1 MSLAFRRRSA
11 AAQIYK
17 SGKMGSC
24 PTLSYFLVPF
34 FLVAT
39 IRERSPGVWQV
50 RVFTGRDGTGRPTQT
65 SVTVR
70 GGKREAL
77 REAARLESAP
87 QRGAGGRTVSDALDG
102 WLERNE
108 GSYTPASLR
117 DQTSRVR
124 LVQKDAIARTPLAR
138 LGVAEVDRWLTRMRR
153 SGLGDAAIRNRL
165 TVLRAA
171 LQQAVVWGWIPSNPA
186 ALTRPPGVKRTP
198 RDVMS
203 PADAVAVIKAAADS
217 DPLAGLALRL
227 AAVAGARRAEL
238 AALRWTDLDGSV
250 LTVDSAIT
258 VIRGEGD
265 GTEASRFVDTR
276 TKTAERHTVTLDT
289 ETVRLWNELR
299 IEYEPYGPYV
309 FNIGE
314 GPPSPDR
321 IGWWW
326 RCAREASGID
336 KRWRLHDLRHF
347 SATMAI
353 AGGHDVRTVAH
364 RLGHSDPAMT
374 LRVYAHAVEA
384 ADRGIADLLGD
395 VLDGSAGAAEA
406 AGKG

>member
-1 MSLAFRRRSA
+1 M
-11 AAQIYK
+11 
-17 SGKMGSC
+17 
-24 PTLSYFLVPF
+24 SYFWYRIP
-34 FLVAT
+34 VAT

-50 RVFTGRDGTGRPTQT
+50 RVFTGRNGTGRPTQT
-65 SVTVR
+65 AVTVR
-70 GGKREAL
+70 GGKRDAL

-87 QRGAGGRTVSDALDG
+87 QRGSAGRTVADALAA

-124 LVQKDAIARTPLAR
+124 LVQQDPIARTPLAR
-138 LGVAEVDRWLTRMRR
+138 LGVAEVDRWLTRVRR
-153 SGLGDAAIRNRL
+153 AGLGDSAIRNRL

-186 ALTRPPGVKRTP
+186 ALTRPPGVKRSP

-203 PADAVAVIKAAADS
+203 PADAVAVIKAASDT
-217 DPLAGLALRL
+217 DPLVGLALRL

-238 AALRWTDLDGSV
+238 AALRWDDLDGAV
-250 LTVDSAIT
+250 LTIDSAIT
-258 VIRGEGD
+258 VIRGEGE
-265 GTEASRFVDTR
+265 GTEAPRLVDTR

-289 ETVRLWNELR
+289 ETIRLWNGLR
-299 IEYEPYGPYV
+299 TDLEPYGPYV

-326 RCAREASGID
+326 RRAREASGID
-336 KRWRLHDLRHF
+336 KHWRLHDLRHF

-364 RLGHSDPAMT
+364 RLGHADPAMT
-374 LRVYAHAVEA
+374 LRVYAHVVEA
-384 ADRGIADLLGD
+384 ADQGIADLLGN
-395 VLDGSAGAAEA
+395 VLGRSAGSTEVAST
-406 AGKG
+406 G

>member
-1 MSLAFRRRSA
+1 V
-11 AAQIYK
+11 
-17 SGKMGSC
+17 GSC

-34 FLVAT
+34 FSVAT

-65 SVTVR
+65 SITVR

-77 REAARLESAP
+77 REAARLESKP
-87 QRGAGGRTVSDALDG
+87 QRGAEGRTVSDALDG

-171 LQQAVVWGWIPSNPA
+171 LQQAVVWGWINSNPA

-198 RDVMS
+198 RDAMS
-203 PADAVAVIKAAADS
+203 PADAVAVINAAADS

-250 LTVDSAIT
+250 LTVDSAIS

-395 VLDGSAGAAEA
+395 VLDGSGGTGEA
-406 AGKG
+406 VSEG

>member
-1 MSLAFRRRSA
+1 M
-11 AAQIYK
+11 
-17 SGKMGSC
+17 
-24 PTLSYFLVPF
+24 
-34 FLVAT
+34 AT

-50 RVFTGRDGTGRPTQT
+50 RVFTGRNGTGRPTQVA
-65 SVTVR
+65 VTVR

-87 QRGAGGRTVSDALDG
+87 QRGAGGRTAADALAA

-117 DQTSRVR
+117 DQTSRVH
-124 LVQKDAIARTPLAR
+124 LVQGDQIAQMPLAR

-153 SGLGDAAIRNRL
+153 AGLGDSAIRNRL

-171 LQQAVVWGWIPSNPA
+171 LQQAVVWGWIASNPA
-186 ALTRPPGVKRTP
+186 ALTRAPGVKRSP

-203 PADAVAVIKAAADS
+203 PHDAIAVIKAATDD
-217 DPLAGLALRL
+217 DPLAGLALRV

-238 AALRWTDLDGSV
+238 AALRWADLDGST
-250 LTVDSAIT
+250 LTIDSAIT
-258 VIRGEGD
+258 VIRGGDEGR
-265 GTEASRFVDTR
+265 EAPRLIDTR
-276 TKTAERHTVTLDT
+276 TKTAERHTVTLDA
-289 ETVRLWNELR
+289 ETVRLWGELR
-299 IEYEPYGPYV
+299 AERERYGPYV

-326 RCAREASGID
+326 RRARDSSGID
-336 KRWRLHDLRHF
+336 KHWRLHDLRHF

-364 RLGHSDPAMT
+364 RLGHADPAMT
-374 LRVYAHAVEA
+374 LRVYAHVIEA
-384 ADRGIADLLGD
+384 ADQGIADSLGR
-395 VLDGSAGAAEA
+395 VLGGGAGG
-406 AGKG
+406 AGVGNGG

>member
-1 MSLAFRRRSA
+1 
-11 AAQIYK
+11 
-17 SGKMGSC
+17 MGFC
-24 PTLSYFLVPF
+24 PTFATVSS
-34 FLVAT
+34 VAT

-50 RVFTGRDGTGRPTQT
+50 RVFTGRNGTGRPTQT
-65 SVTVR
+65 AVTVR

-87 QRGAGGRTVSDALDG
+87 QRGAAGRTVADALDG

-124 LVQKDAIARTPLAR
+124 LVQQDAIARTPLAR

-153 SGLGDAAIRNRL
+153 AGLGNAAIRNRL

-171 LQQAVVWGWIPSNPA
+171 LQQAVVWGWISSNPA
-186 ALTRPPGVKRTP
+186 ALTRPPGVKRSP

-203 PADAVAVIKAAADS
+203 PDDAIAVIKVATDS

-258 VIRGEGD
+258 VIRGVGE
-265 GTEASRFVDTR
+265 GTEATKLVDTR
-276 TKTAERHTVTLDT
+276 TKTAERHTVTLDA

-299 IEYEPYGPYV
+299 TELEPYGPYA

-326 RCAREASGID
+326 RRAREESGID
-336 KRWRLHDLRHF
+336 KHWRLHDLRHF

-353 AGGHDVRTVAH
+353 AGGHDVRSVAH

-374 LRVYAHAVEA
+374 LRVYAHAIEP
-384 ADRGIADLLGD
+384 ADQGIAELLGN
-395 VLDGSAGAAEA
+395 VLGGSAGSAEA
-406 AGKG
+406 ASKA

>member
-1 MSLAFRRRSA
+1 M
-11 AAQIYK
+11 
-17 SGKMGSC
+17 
-24 PTLSYFLVPF
+24 
-34 FLVAT
+34 AT

-50 RVFTGRDGTGRPTQT
+50 RVFTGRNGAGRPTQVA
-65 SVTVR
+65 VTVR

-87 QRGAGGRTVSDALDG
+87 QRGAAGRTVAAALTA

-124 LVQKDAIARTPLAR
+124 FVQEDQIAQTPLAR

-153 SGLGDAAIRNRL
+153 AGLGDSAIRNRL

-171 LQQAVVWGWIPSNPA
+171 LQQAVVWGWIASNPA
-186 ALTRPPGVKRTP
+186 ALSRAPGVKRSP

-203 PADAVAVIKAAADS
+203 PHDAIAVIKAATDD
-217 DPLAGLALRL
+217 DPLAGLALRV

-238 AALRWTDLDGSV
+238 AALRWADLDGSV
-250 LTVDSAIT
+250 LTIDSAIT
-258 VIRGEGD
+258 VVRGGEEGA
-265 GTEASRFVDTR
+265 GAPRLIDTR
-276 TKTAERHTVTLDT
+276 TKTAERHKVTLDT
-289 ETVRLWNELR
+289 ETIRLWGDLR
-299 IEYEPYGPYV
+299 SEREPYGPYV
-309 FNIGE
+309 FNIGKT
-314 GPPSPDR
+314 PSSPDR

-326 RCAREASGID
+326 RRARDSSGID

-364 RLGHSDPAMT
+364 RLGHADPAMT
-374 LRVYAHAVEA
+374 LRVYAHVIES
-384 ADRGIADLLGD
+384 ADQGIADSLGR
-395 VLDGSAGAAEA
+395 VLDGGDSGAGVAKRA
-406 AGKG
+406 

>member
-1 MSLAFRRRSA
+1 
-11 AAQIYK
+11 
-17 SGKMGSC
+17 
-24 PTLSYFLVPF
+24 
-34 FLVAT
+34 VAT

-50 RVFTGRDGTGRPTQT
+50 RVFTGRNGTGRPTQT
-65 SVTVR
+65 AITVR

-87 QRGAGGRTVSDALDG
+87 QRSAAGRTVADALDA

-124 LVQKDAIARTPLAR
+124 LVQQDPIAGTPLAR

-153 SGLGDAAIRNRL
+153 SGLGDSAIRNRL

-171 LQQAVVWGWIPSNPA
+171 LQQAVVWSWISSNPA
-186 ALTRPPGVKRTP
+186 ALTRPPGIRRSP

-203 PADAVAVIKAAADS
+203 PADAIAVIKAATDS
-217 DPLAGLALRL
+217 DPLAGLALRV

-250 LTVDSAIT
+250 LAIDSAIT
-258 VIRGEGD
+258 IIRGEGD
-265 GTEASRFVDTR
+265 GTEAPRLVDTR
-276 TKTAERHTVTLDT
+276 TKTAERHTVTLDA
-289 ETVRLWNELR
+289 ETIRLWNELR
-299 IEYEPYGPYV
+299 VDLEHFGPYV
-309 FNIGE
+309 FNIGN

-326 RCAREASGID
+326 RRAREASGID
-336 KRWRLHDLRHF
+336 KHWRLHDLRHF

-364 RLGHSDPAMT
+364 RLGHADPAMT
-374 LRVYAHAVEA
+374 LRVYAHVVEA
-384 ADRGIADLLGD
+384 ADQGIADLLGN
-395 VLDGSAGAAEA
+395 VLGGTAGSAEIASKA
-406 AGKG
+406 

>member
-1 MSLAFRRRSA
+1 M
-11 AAQIYK
+11 
-17 SGKMGSC
+17 
-24 PTLSYFLVPF
+24 
-34 FLVAT
+34 AT

-50 RVFTGRDGTGRPTQT
+50 RVFTGRNGTGRPTQT
-65 SVTVR
+65 AVTVR

-87 QRGAGGRTVSDALDG
+87 QRGAGGRTVADALAA

-124 LVQKDAIARTPLAR
+124 FVQQDQIAGTPLAR

-153 SGLGDAAIRNRL
+153 AGLGDSAIRNRL

-186 ALTRPPGVKRTP
+186 ALTRPPGVKRSP

-203 PADAVAVIKAAADS
+203 PDDAIGVIKAATDL
-217 DPLAGLALRL
+217 DPLAGLALRV

-250 LTVDSAIT
+250 LTIDSAIT
-258 VIRGEGD
+258 VIRSGSE
-265 GTEASRFVDTR
+265 GTEAPRLVDTR
-276 TKTAERHTVTLDT
+276 TKTAERHTVTLDA
-289 ETVRLWNELR
+289 ETVRLWDELR
-299 IEYEPYGPYV
+299 SELEPYGPYV
-309 FNIGE
+309 FNIGKR
-314 GPPSPDR
+314 PASPDR

-326 RCAREASGID
+326 RRAREASGID
-336 KRWRLHDLRHF
+336 KHWRLHDLRHF

-353 AGGHDVRTVAH
+353 AAGHDVRTVAH

-384 ADRGIADLLGD
+384 ADQGIAELLGN
-395 VLDGSAGAAEA
+395 VLGGSAGSAEVA
-406 AGKG
+406 SKG

>member
-1 MSLAFRRRSA
+1 
-11 AAQIYK
+11 
-17 SGKMGSC
+17 
-24 PTLSYFLVPF
+24 
-34 FLVAT
+34 VA
-39 IRERSPGVWQV
+39 
-50 RVFTGRDGTGRPTQT
+50 
-65 SVTVR
+65 
-70 GGKREAL
+70 
-77 REAARLESAP
+77 
-87 QRGAGGRTVSDALDG
+87 DALDG

-124 LVQKDAIARTPLAR
+124 LVQQDAIAGTPLAR
-138 LGVAEVDRWLTRMRR
+138 FGVAEVDRWLTRMRR

-171 LQQAVVWGWIPSNPA
+171 LQQAVVWGWISSNPA
-186 ALTRPPGVKRTP
+186 ALSRPPGVKRSP

-203 PADAVAVIKAAADS
+203 PADAVAVIKAATDT

-238 AALRWTDLDGSV
+238 AALRWADLAGSV
-250 LTVDSAIT
+250 LTIDSAIT
-258 VIRGEGD
+258 VIRGESD
-265 GTEASRFVDTR
+265 AADAPRLLDTR

-299 IEYEPYGPYV
+299 SEHEAYGPYV
-309 FNIGE
+309 FNLGE

-326 RCAREASGID
+326 RRAREASGID
-336 KRWRLHDLRHF
+336 KHWRLHDLRHF

-353 AGGHDVRTVAH
+353 AGGHDVRSVAH

-384 ADRGIADLLGD
+384 ADQGIAELLGH
-395 VLDGSAGAAEA
+395 VLGSSTGSTEVAGR
-406 AGKG
+406 G

>member
-1 MSLAFRRRSA
+1 M
-11 AAQIYK
+11 
-17 SGKMGSC
+17 
-24 PTLSYFLVPF
+24 
-34 FLVAT
+34 AT

-50 RVFTGRDGTGRPTQT
+50 RVFTGRNGTGRPTQMA
-65 SVTVR
+65 VTVR

-87 QRGAGGRTVSDALDG
+87 QRGAEGRTVTDALAA

-124 LVQKDAIARTPLAR
+124 LVQQDQIARTPLAR

-153 SGLGDAAIRNRL
+153 SGLGESAIRNRL

-171 LQQAVVWGWIPSNPA
+171 LQQAVVWGWITSNPA
-186 ALTRPPGVKRTP
+186 ALTRAPGVKRSP

-203 PADAVAVIKAAADS
+203 PKDAIAVIKAATDD
-217 DPLAGLALRL
+217 DPLAGLALRV
-227 AAVAGARRAEL
+227 AAVAGARRADL
-238 AALRWTDLDGSV
+238 AALRWTDLDGAV
-250 LTVDSAIT
+250 LTIDSAIT
-258 VIRGEGD
+258 VIRGGSE
-265 GTEASRFVDTR
+265 GTEAPRLIDTR

-289 ETVRLWNELR
+289 ETIRLWGDLR
-299 IEYEPYGPYV
+299 SECEPYGPYV
-309 FNIGE
+309 FNIGKA
-314 GPPSPDR
+314 PASPDR

-326 RCAREASGID
+326 RRARDSSGID

-364 RLGHSDPAMT
+364 RLGHADPAMT
-374 LRVYAHAVEA
+374 LRVYAHVVEA
-384 ADRGIADLLGD
+384 ADQGIADLLGR
-395 VLDGSAGAAEA
+395 VLDAGSESAEV
-406 AGKG
+406 GNPG

>member
-1 MSLAFRRRSA
+1 
-11 AAQIYK
+11 
-17 SGKMGSC
+17 
-24 PTLSYFLVPF
+24 
-34 FLVAT
+34 VAT
-39 IRERSPGVWQV
+39 VRERSPGVWQV
-50 RVFTGRDGTGRPTQT
+50 RVFTGRNGTGRPTQT
-65 SVTVR
+65 AVTVR
-70 GGKREAL
+70 GGKRDAL
-77 REAARLESAP
+77 REAARLESKP
-87 QRGAGGRTVSDALDG
+87 QRGAAGRTVSDALDC

-124 LVQKDAIARTPLAR
+124 LVQKDAIAGTPLAR

-153 SGLGDAAIRNRL
+153 AGLGDAAIRNRL

-171 LQQAVVWGWIPSNPA
+171 LQQAVVWSWISANPA
-186 ALTRPPGVKRTP
+186 ALSRPPGVKRSP

-203 PADAVAVIKAAADS
+203 PTDAIAVIKAATDR

-238 AALRWTDLDGSV
+238 AALQWTDLEASV
-250 LTVDSAIT
+250 LTVDSAVT
-258 VIRGEGD
+258 VIRGEGE
-265 GTEASRFVDTR
+265 GTDARRLVDTR
-276 TKTAERHTVTLDT
+276 TKTAERHTVSLDT
-289 ETVRLWNELR
+289 ETVRLWSELR
-299 IEYEPYGPYV
+299 ADREPYGPYV

-326 RCAREASGID
+326 RQAREASGID
-336 KRWRLHDLRHF
+336 KHWRLHDLRHF

-353 AGGHDVRTVAH
+353 AGGHDVRSVAH

-384 ADRGIADLLGD
+384 ADQGIAELLGD
-395 VLDGSAGAAEA
+395 VLGGSTGGANVAN
-406 AGKG
+406 KS